1 MNGESDIGEVSI
13 LYQIPFRVGI
23 RHTGFVQI
31 LIQNSRL
38 HPDFFAK
45 NMSLSNRWS
54 TENLKKRRKK
64 AFSMTCRRDWI
75 RFDKHEKNFT
85 CEGHV
90 VPFKKR
96 RLLPFFQDFP
106 SMFQH
111 FPCLENCWANFK
123 TFSTIQDTERTL
135 GIDSVNIV
143 WYFTSY
149 TPLHPRTP
157 TDPIHMQSLLAVSSR
172 IPETWSLWKRSS
184 FKFME
189 NITNKQS
196 CNSNTWTCWSPVTTE
211 GMLQLLTQPNQ
222 TLDCY
227 LN

>member
-1 MNGESDIGEVSI
+1 MINRELKKTQEK
-13 LYQIPFRVGI
+13 
-23 RHTGFVQI
+23 GFFHDMQARLNKI
-31 LIQNSRL
+31 WQTRKKFHLWRTCCTFQKKKTFTIFSRL
-38 HPDFFAK
+38 
-45 NMSLSNRWS
+45 SLYFP
-54 TENLKKRRKK
+54 
-64 AFSMTCRRDWI
+64 AFSMS
-75 RFDKHEKNFT
+75 
-85 CEGHV
+85 G
-90 VPFKKR
+90 
-96 RLLPFFQDFP
+96 
-106 SMFQH
+106 
-111 FPCLENCWANFK
+111 NCWANFK

>member
-1 MNGESDIGEVSI
+1 M
-13 LYQIPFRVGI
+13 QA
-23 RHTGFVQI
+23 
-31 LIQNSRL
+31 RL
-38 HPDFFAK
+38 NK
-45 NMSLSNRWS
+45 IWQ
-54 TENLKKRRKK
+54 TRK
-64 AFSMTCRRDWI
+64 
-75 RFDKHEKNFT
+75 KNFT
-85 CEGHV
+85 CESLV
-90 VPFKKR
+90 VAFKKKKKEDFYHFFKTLPLFS
-96 RLLPFFQDFP
+96 RL
-106 SMFQH
+106 

-123 TFSTIQDTERTL
+123 TFSRIQDTVRTL

-172 IPETWSLWKRSS
+172 IPETWSLRKRSS

-189 NITNKQS
+189 NIKNKQS

-211 GMLQLLTQPNQ
+211 GMLQLLTPPNQ
-222 TLDCY
+222 TLDYY

>member
-1 MNGESDIGEVSI
+1 MINRDLKKTQEK
-13 LYQIPFRVGI
+13 
-23 RHTGFVQI
+23 GFFHDMQA
-31 LIQNSRL
+31 RL
-38 HPDFFAK
+38 NKIWQTRKTF
-45 NMSLSNRWS
+45 LLWS
-54 TENLKKRRKK
+54 TCCSFQKKEDFYHFYLYFP
-64 AFSMTCRRDWI
+64 AFSMSG
-75 RFDKHEKNFT
+75 K
-85 CEGHV
+85 
-90 VPFKKR
+90 
-96 RLLPFFQDFP
+96 LLGKFQD
-106 SMFQH
+106 
-111 FPCLENCWANFK
+111 
-123 TFSTIQDTERTL
+123 FSTIQDTVRTL

-196 CNSNTWTCWSPVTTE
+196 CNSNTWTCWSLVTTE

>member
-1 MNGESDIGEVSI
+1 MFENPRRGRQARNFTTNIPNTLVLKSSSE
-13 LYQIPFRVGI
+13 QIF
-23 RHTGFVQI
+23 
-31 LIQNSRL
+31 SRKL
-38 HPDFFAK
+38 PLGAPETRKTFH
-45 NMSLSNRWS
+45 LWS
-54 TENLKKRRKK
+54 TCCSFQK
-64 AFSMTCRRDWI
+64 
-75 RFDKHEKNFT
+75 
-85 CEGHV
+85 
-90 VPFKKR
+90 KKR

-106 SMFQH
+106 SIFQH

-123 TFSTIQDTERTL
+123 TFSTIQDTVRAL
-135 GIDSVNIV
+135 GIDSVNRV

-157 TDPIHMQSLLAVSSR
+157 TDPIHKQSLLAVSSR
-172 IPETWSLWKRSS
+172 IPETWLLWKRSS

-189 NITNKQS
+189 NITNKQG

-222 TLDCY
+222 TLDYY